1 MRAVY
6 KNPKELATVIKDSV
20 DAYLEDLVTYDQLE
34 QKLTKVI
41 NANGERV
48 YKNGI
53 IALQISNV
61 LGESRT
67 EIVNKIYNK

>member
-53 IALQISNV
+53 LALQISNV
-61 LGESRT
+61 IGESRA

>member
-61 LGESRT
+61 LGESRV

>member
-34 QKLTKVI
+34 EKLTKVI
-41 NANGERV
+41 NANGERI

-53 IALQISNV
+53 MALQISNV

>member
-41 NANGERV
+41 NANEERI

-53 IALQISNV
+53 MALQISNV
-61 LGESRT
+61 LGESRV
-67 EIVNKIYNK
+67 EIVNKVYNK